1 MAKRRKYQWLYLL
14 AYSLFFALM
23 WYSLRLS
30 LTAQGPKQVP
40 YSEFLNEV
48 RASDVSEVR
57 IDQTVLVAEL
67 KPDALKKDEP
77 HEISTERLPE
87 WIKALY

>member
-30 LTAQGPKQVP
+30 LTAQGP
-40 YSEFLNEV
+40 
-48 RASDVSEVR
+48 
-57 IDQTVLVAEL
+57 I
-67 KPDALKKDEP
+67 P
-77 HEISTERLPE
+77 HDGAAP
-87 WIKALY
+87 